1 LKKEA
6 NLGKLESTIKSEI
19 QRLAKREIRATF
31 IPLRRE
37 VRNMRLKLS
46 TLTKGVVSLN
56 RMTKEMGLEEAKP
69 KLEATPEEVKASRLT
84 SDRIRRLR
92 NKLGISMR
100 ELGILTG
107 TSLSAILS
115 WEKGKFKPRGEKKV
129 ALVALRKLRK
139 REVRKLLLEKDQEEK
154 ARRKPEKRR
163 VKRVRRPQSKK
174 RIVSI
179 SQKTRRPRPK
189 RRK

>member
-1 LKKEA
+1 M
-6 NLGKLESTIKSEI
+6 GKLESTIKSEI
-19 QRLAKREIRATF
+19 QRLAKREVRSTF

-37 VRNMRLKLS
+37 VRAMRLKLS
-46 TLTKGVVSLN
+46 GLSRGITSLN
-56 RMTKEMGLEEAKP
+56 RMTKELHLEEARP

-84 SDRIRRLR
+84 PDRIRGLR
-92 NKLGISMR
+92 KKLGISMR

-115 WEKGKFKPRGEKKV
+115 WEKGKFKPRGEKKG

-139 REVRKLLLEKDQEEK
+139 REVRKMLAEK
-154 ARRKPEKRR
+154 AGSKIKAQRKKPET
-163 VKRVRRPQSKK
+163 
-174 RIVSI
+174 
-179 SQKTRRPRPK
+179 KTRRKKPVAKGGKSRMVMR

>member
-1 LKKEA
+1 M
-6 NLGKLESTIKSEI
+6 GKLESTIKSEI

-69 KLEATPEEVKASRLT
+69 KLEATPEEVKTSRLT
-84 SDRIRRLR
+84 PDRIRRLR